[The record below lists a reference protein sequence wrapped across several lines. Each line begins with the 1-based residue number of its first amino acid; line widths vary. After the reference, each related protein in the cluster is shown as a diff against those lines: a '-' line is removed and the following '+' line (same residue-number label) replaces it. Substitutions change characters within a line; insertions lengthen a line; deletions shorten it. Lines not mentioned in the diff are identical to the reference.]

1 MFGFGKYTRSL
12 LRIIF
17 YSIGLTLFLQQ
28 RWINPDGDFLN
39 NVIAGIALY
48 MASWFAAYIAVSFV
62 KGQGT
67 KTN

>member
-12 LRIIF
+12 LRIVF
-17 YSIGLTLFLQQ
+17 YSIGLSIFLNQ
-28 RWINPDGDFLN
+28 RWINPDGNFLN

-48 MASWFAAYIAVSFV
+48 MASWLAAYIAVMFM

-67 KTN
+67 KSN